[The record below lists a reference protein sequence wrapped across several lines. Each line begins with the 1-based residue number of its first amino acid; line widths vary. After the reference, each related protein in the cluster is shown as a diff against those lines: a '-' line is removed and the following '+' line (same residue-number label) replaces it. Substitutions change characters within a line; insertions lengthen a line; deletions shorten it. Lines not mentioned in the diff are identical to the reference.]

1 MKTCTNSL
9 LAKSGSFRVDHC
21 SCGTINLHLGAVSMR
36 LDPQALMQLTAM
48 LNTASA
54 RYQNI
59 SSQPEDR
66 QDTPAPSAS
75 NTTFELKDFLHLN
88 SKRIKDIH

>member
-1 MKTCTNSL
+1 MKTCTHSL
-9 LAKSGSFRVDHC
+9 LAKSGSFRVDRC
-21 SCGTINLHLGAVSMR
+21 SCGTINLHLGAISMR

-54 RYQNI
+54 RYQNMSI
-59 SSQPEDR
+59 QPEAQ
-66 QDTPAPSAS
+66 QDSTASSAS
-75 NTTFELKDFLHLN
+75 SAPVELKDFLLLN

>member
-1 MKTCTNSL
+1 MKNCTNSL
-9 LAKSGSFRVDHC
+9 LAKSGSFRVDRC
-21 SCGTINLHLGAVSMR
+21 SCGTINLHLGAISMR

-54 RYQNI
+54 RYQNMSI
-59 SSQPEDR
+59 QSEGQQE
-66 QDTPAPSAS
+66 APVSSAS